1 MLTCFQ
7 GLMLDPVYWAVL
19 AVSVIAAAVALW
31 TLKFQEFH
39 GKVYY
44 ALTFAG
50 MIWTLMMV
58 GAEAAT
64 PGYACQMQQ
73 AQLAWLGH
81 ALAPVAWSFFIFE
94 YVGPSNHARGR
105 ASLLALIAVPLAAF
119 VLAATN
125 GWHHLIYTAETAIQ
139 PGKDQITFEHGAVY
153 FLVLAVLYCFVM
165 ATLIWLG
172 RAFLRAKRAAWP
184 LLTMLVVITLIPL
197 GANAAYALF
206 GFTVLGLDPTA
217 FMFTLG
223 IFAFSW
229 LLVTNKTMDM
239 PSVGQ
244 STLFDTMSEPLI
256 LLDARRHVIRSNAA
270 AKRSGLL
277 TDPSL
282 GNDLIAGIKAQTAQT
297 ASAHITCDERHYE
310 PRIHPIENP
319 LFPAGPAIGWSVT
332 FVDVTDQIA
341 TTTALEQAL
350 KEADEA
356 NRAKDEFISVV
367 SHELRT
373 PLTSLKGGLALALS
387 GKLGEVKGPLR
398 SSLDIAHR
406 NGVRLSRLVDNILLV
421 QKLEVQAL
429 ALEWLPVDLPA
440 LLRESIEENRMYA
453 HERGIRLDIGKITQP
468 AVVLGDAFA
477 IRQVVDNL
485 ISNAVK
491 FSHVGDTVEGR
502 LTAHQGRVRISIRDH
517 GRGIPDGME
526 ERVFGRFGQL
536 DDDGQKSTQGSGLGL
551 HISRQLARQMAGDL
565 FYESEAGVGSTF
577 HVEFGIGAEAEP
589 APQAAQGAL
598 QGTD

>member
-1 MLTCFQ
+1 MLTCLQ

-19 AVSVIAAAVALW
+19 AVSTIAAAVALW
-31 TLKFQEFH
+31 TLRFQQFQ

-44 ALTFAG
+44 ALTFVG
-50 MIWTLMMV
+50 IIWTLIMV
-58 GAEAAT
+58 GSEAAT
-64 PGYACQMQQ
+64 VAFDCQMQQ

-81 ALAPVAWSFFIFE
+81 GLVPVAWAFFIFD
-94 YVGPSNHARGR
+94 YVGPSNKAHRR
-105 ASLLALIAVPLAAF
+105 ISLLALVAVPLGAF
-119 VLAATN
+119 GLAATN
-125 GWHHLIYTAETAIQ
+125 GSHQLIYTSETAIL
-139 PGKDQITFEHGAVY
+139 PGSDRTTFVHGTGY

-165 ATLIWLG
+165 ATLTWLA
-172 RAFLRAKRAAWP
+172 RAFFRARRSAWP
-184 LLTMLVVITLIPL
+184 LLTMLVVITLTPL
-197 GANAAYALF
+197 GANAAYAFF

-223 IFAFSW
+223 ILAFSW

-244 STLFDTMSEPLI
+244 STLFHTMSEPLV
-256 LLDARRHVIRSNAA
+256 LLDARRRVVRSNAA
-270 AKRSGLL
+270 AKRSGILS
-277 TDPSL
+277 DPNW
-282 GNDLIAGIKAQTAQT
+282 GTDLIAGIEAQTAKGT
-297 ASAHITCDERHYE
+297 TSHITYNERLYE
-310 PRIHPIENP
+310 PRVHPIENP
-319 LFPAGPAIGWSVT
+319 LAPAGPAIGWSVT
-332 FVDVTDQIA
+332 FVDVTKRIA

-350 KEADEA
+350 READEA

-387 GKLGEVKGPLR
+387 GKLGEVRGPLR

-429 ALEWLPVDLPA
+429 SLEWLPVDLPT
-440 LLRESIEENRMYA
+440 LLRDSIEENRMYA
-453 HERGIRLDIGKITQP
+453 HERGVRLDIGKIDQA

-477 IRQVVDNL
+477 IRQVIDNL

-491 FSHVGDTVEGR
+491 FSHVGNTVEGT
-502 LTAHQGRVRISIRDH
+502 LTTNQGRVRISIRDH
-517 GRGIPDGME
+517 GRGIPEGME

-565 FYESEAGVGSTF
+565 FYESEVDVGSIF
-577 HVEFGIGAEAEP
+577 HVEFGIGAEENP
-589 APQAAQGAL
+589 TPQDEDNTL
-598 QGTD
+598 QITT

>member
-7 GLMLDPVYWAVL
+7 GLMLDPVYWTVL
-19 AVSVIAAAVALW
+19 AVSTIAAAVAFW

-39 GKVYY
+39 GKIYY
-44 ALTFAG
+44 ALTFLG

-64 PGYACQMQQ
+64 PAYACQMQQ

-81 ALAPVAWSFFIFE
+81 GMVPVAWSFFIFE
-94 YVGPSNHARGR
+94 YVGPSSRSRGWV
-105 ASLLALIAVPLAAF
+105 SLLALIAVPLAAF
-119 VLAATN
+119 GLAATN
-125 GWHHLIYTAETAIQ
+125 DWHHLIYTAETALQ
-139 PGKDQITFEHGAVY
+139 PGDDQITFEHGPGY
-153 FLVLAVLYCFVM
+153 FLVLAGLYCFVM

-172 RAFLRAKRAAWP
+172 RAFFRAKRAAWP

-197 GANAAYALF
+197 GANAAYALL
-206 GFTVLGLDPTA
+206 GFTVVGLDPTA

-256 LLDARRHVIRSNAA
+256 LLDARRRVIRSNAA

-277 TDPSL
+277 SDPTLSH
-282 GNDLIAGIKAQTAQT
+282 DLIAGIEAQMAQNG
-297 ASAHITCDERHYE
+297 SAHITCNERLYE
-310 PRIHPIENP
+310 PRVQPIENP
-319 LFPAGPAIGWSVT
+319 LAPAGPAIGWSVT
-332 FVDVTDQIA
+332 FVDVTERIA
-341 TTTALEQAL
+341 TTTALERAL
-350 KEADEA
+350 READEA

-387 GKLGEVKGPLR
+387 GKLGEIKGPLR

-429 ALEWLPVDLPA
+429 SLEWLPVDLPA

-453 HERGIRLDIGKITQP
+453 HERGVRLDIGSVGQP

-491 FSHVGDTVEGR
+491 FSNVGDTVEGT
-502 LTAHQGRVRISIRDH
+502 LTTNNGRVRVSIRDH
-517 GRGIPDGME
+517 GRGIPEGME
-526 ERVFGRFGQL
+526 EKVFGRFGQL

-565 FYESEAGVGSTF
+565 FYESEVGVGSTF
-577 HVEFGIGAEAEP
+577 HVEFGIGAEAKT
-589 APQAAQGAL
+589 AQQAAPSAL
-598 QGTD
+598 QSTD

>member
-1 MLTCFQ
+1 
-7 GLMLDPVYWAVL
+7 MLDPVYWTVL
-19 AVSVIAAAVALW
+19 AVSTIAAAVAFW

-39 GKVYY
+39 GKIYY
-44 ALTFAG
+44 ALTFLG

-64 PGYACQMQQ
+64 PAYDCQMQQ

-81 ALAPVAWSFFIFE
+81 GLVPVAWSFFIFE
-94 YVGPSNHARGR
+94 YVGPSSRSRGWV
-105 ASLLALIAVPLAAF
+105 SLLALIAVPLAAF
-119 VLAATN
+119 GLAATN
-125 GWHHLIYTAETAIQ
+125 DWHHLIYTAETALQ
-139 PGKDQITFEHGAVY
+139 PGDDQITFEHGPGY

-165 ATLIWLG
+165 ATLIGLG
-172 RAFLRAKRAAWP
+172 RAFFRAKRAAWP

-197 GANAAYALF
+197 GANAAYALL
-206 GFTVLGLDPTA
+206 GFTVVGLDPTA

-256 LLDARRHVIRSNAA
+256 LLDARRQVVRSNAA
-270 AKRSGLL
+270 AKRSRLL
-277 TDPSL
+277 ADPTL
-282 GNDLIAGIKAQTAQT
+282 GHDLIAGIEAQTAQN
-297 ASAHITCDERHYE
+297 ASAHISCNERLYE
-310 PRIHPIENP
+310 PRVQPIENP
-319 LFPAGPAIGWSVT
+319 LAPAGPAIGWSVT
-332 FVDVTDQIA
+332 FVDVTDRIA
-341 TTTALEQAL
+341 TTTALERAL

-387 GKLGEVKGPLR
+387 GKLGEIKGPLR

-429 ALEWLPVDLPA
+429 SLEWLPVDLPA

-453 HERGIRLDIGKITQP
+453 HERGVRLDIGSVGQP

-491 FSHVGDTVEGR
+491 FSNVGDTVEGT
-502 LTAHQGRVRISIRDH
+502 LTTNNGRVRVSIRDH
-517 GRGIPDGME
+517 GRGIPEGME
-526 ERVFGRFGQL
+526 EKVFGRFGQL

-565 FYESEAGVGSTF
+565 FYESEVGVGSTF
-577 HVEFGIGAEAEP
+577 HVEFGIGAEAET
-589 APQAAQGAL
+589 AQQAAPSAL
-598 QGTD
+598 QSTD

>member
-7 GLMLDPVYWAVL
+7 GLMLDPVYWTVL
-19 AVSVIAAAVALW
+19 AVSLIAAAVALW
-31 TLKFQEFH
+31 TLKFQKFQA
-39 GKVYY
+39 KVYY
-44 ALTFAG
+44 ALTFVG

-64 PGYACQMQQ
+64 TPYQCQMRQ

-81 ALAPVAWSFFIFE
+81 GLVPVAWSFFIFD
-94 YVGPSNHARGR
+94 YVGPSNRARGR
-105 ASLLALIAVPLAAF
+105 LSLLALIAIPLGAF
-119 VLAATN
+119 GLAATN
-125 GWHHLIYTAETAIQ
+125 DWHHLVYTAETAI
-139 PGKDQITFEHGAVY
+139 PPDGDQITFLHGPGY
-153 FLVLAVLYCFVM
+153 FLILAVLYCFVM
-165 ATLIWLG
+165 ATLVWLG
-172 RAFLRAKRAAWP
+172 RAFSRAKRAAWP
-184 LLTMLVVITLIPL
+184 LLTMLLAITLTPL
-197 GANAAYALF
+197 AANAAYAFF
-206 GFTVLGLDPTA
+206 GFTVLGLDPTS

-223 IFAFSW
+223 ILAFSW

-256 LLDARRHVIRSNAA
+256 LLDARRHIVRSNAA

-277 TDPSL
+277 SEPEFAT
-282 GNDLIAGIKAQTAQT
+282 DLIAGIEAQINDAGAPHTA
-297 ASAHITCDERHYE
+297 CNERLYE
-310 PRIHPIENP
+310 PRVHPIENP
-319 LFPAGPAIGWSVT
+319 LAPAGPGIGWSVT
-332 FVDVTDQIA
+332 FVDVTEQIA

-429 ALEWLPVDLPA
+429 SLEWLPVDLPA
-440 LLRESIEENRMYA
+440 LLKESIEENRMYA
-453 HERGIRLDIGKITQP
+453 HERGVRLDIGELGQP

-485 ISNAVK
+485 VSNAVK
-491 FSHVGDTVEGR
+491 FSNVGATVEGT
-502 LTAHQGRVRISIRDH
+502 LTTNNGRVRISIIDK
-517 GRGIPDGME
+517 GRGIPEGME

-565 FYESEAGVGSTF
+565 FYESEVGVGSTF
-577 HVEFGIGAEAEP
+577 HVEFGLGAASNPTPEGDENT
-589 APQAAQGAL
+589 L
-598 QGTD
+598 QQTA